1 MIVIATNNEHKL
13 NEYKEIL
20 DNNVDIKCI
29 NDFNI
34 KIEPCESG
42 HTLVENAFIKAKY
55 TYDELLKRNFIKR
68 NDYVVADDTGLFI
81 NFLDNG
87 PGIYSARFLHPLN
100 QEDKNRI
107 IVDMM
112 KGINNIEARKAYF
125 KTIIFVYSDS
135 ISKAFE
141 GKVDGYISDSISG
154 NGGFGY
160 DNIFIPIKYKD
171 TKKTYADI
179 GDEKNDISH
188 RRLAI
193 NKMLKFMESEE

>member
-1 MIVIATNNEHKL
+1 MFLWNVILVQSPFHLVPNDSNSSNESL
-13 NEYKEIL
+13 
-20 DNNVDIKCI
+20 
-29 NDFNI
+29 
-34 KIEPCESG
+34 
-42 HTLVENAFIKAKY
+42 
-55 TYDELLKRNFIKR
+55 
-68 NDYVVADDTGLFI
+68 
-81 NFLDNG
+81 
-87 PGIYSARFLHPLN
+87 
-100 QEDKNRI
+100 
-107 IVDMM
+107 
-112 KGINNIEARKAYF
+112 F